1 MLTKSVNHYQL
12 GVGTTTIPITTITTV
27 LQEVEAFDVESGT
40 GGDTDV
46 IDEKKVAAVTVM
58 IVMVMAIILISIAVA
73 AIVAATIVGHCLLV
87 HNGDYGRS
95 PQQRA
100 RHFRFVSRNSR
111 MAKKIRFLP
120 LCDHSFHMDCILP
133 GLERQGCCPL
143 CKCPVAAMLNAD
155 NSIPTVDS
163 NSSILGAMATTP
175 TTSAVIITWNSRVYE
190 STR

>member
-95 PQQRA
+95 PQPRA
-100 RHFRFVSRNSR
+100 RHVRFVSRNSR
-111 MAKKIRFLP
+111 MAKKNRLLP
-120 LCDHSFHMDCILP
+120 LCGHSFHTDCILP
-133 GLERQGCCPL
+133 WLERQGCCPL
-143 CKCPVAAMLNAD
+143 WVAAMLNAD

-163 NSSILGAMATTP
+163 NSSIRTDDDNANNVSGDNNM
-175 TTSAVIITWNSRVYE
+175 E
-190 STR
+190 Q